1 MHTDQQRI
9 NSIKNKLEQL
19 KMKLLCPYLDI
30 LAFPNAKAKEVLVY
44 SKMLLITNTE
54 SHK

>member
-19 KMKLLCPYLDI
+19 KENVHVELKT
-30 LAFPNAKAKEVLVY
+30 AKNALPKDFWPPFLHFQTLMAVL
-44 SKMLLITNTE
+44 SF
-54 SHK
+54 